1 MVAKD
6 KDINEVV
13 EINHGIVRVA
23 IKLLLSV
30 IWEDLYI

>member
-1 MVAKD
+1 MVAQN
-6 KDINEVV
+6 KDISKVM

-30 IWEDLYI
+30 IWENLYI